1 MVSKDNI
8 ITMHYHSERTV
19 RFLSPAYEFKPHG
32 RLHWLQCWMWRML
45 FKMKAL
51 EAYFDQREEYK
62 KITIDRGSVA
72 KNLLEAYS
80 KSFPRNKP
88 RQVYMGHKQF
98 EELSG
103 NHLDHYLVGFS
114 FAAPMSIDGKAF
126 DLPITVLSNMDGVLI
141 V

>member
-1 MVSKDNI
+1 MSKDNI
-8 ITMHYHSERTV
+8 ITMHYYDERTV

-32 RLHWLQCWMWRML
+32 RLQWLQLWMWRML

-51 EAYFDQREEYK
+51 EAYFDQRTEYK
-62 KITIDRGSVA
+62 KVIIDRGSVA

-98 EELSG
+98 EELTG
-103 NHLDHYLVGFS
+103 NHLEHYLVGFS
-114 FAAPMSIDGKAF
+114 FAVPMAMDGKAF

-141 V
+141 I